1 MNNLLGMHF
10 HNFEIIVNLKTFI
23 GLINHFINQ
32 AVLFMHR
39 MLLLC
44 LYYTVFNQ
52 MHKRLITREA
62 IQHLYLLDEM

>member
-1 MNNLLGMHF
+1 MHF

-23 GLINHFINQ
+23 GLINHKITSLIKLSYLCR
-32 AVLFMHR
+32 V
-39 MLLLC
+39 LLLC